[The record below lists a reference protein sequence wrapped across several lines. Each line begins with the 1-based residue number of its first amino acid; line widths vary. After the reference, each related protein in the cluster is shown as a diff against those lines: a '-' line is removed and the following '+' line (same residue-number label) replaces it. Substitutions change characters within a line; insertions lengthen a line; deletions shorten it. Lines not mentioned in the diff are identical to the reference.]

1 MTDEDRIQLR
11 VIIHDE
17 IEAAIKD
24 RFKPLLEKLD
34 NLTHTADGFYSQLDE
49 DRKDIAFVKTSQSTV
64 ERLCRELIDIVAT
77 NSKRQEKSLEE
88 KVTSAVETIG
98 DRVAE
103 RVEPAMAQTM
113 KKVKNNIPLSEHP
126 WYKKLFRR

>member
-1 MTDEDRIQLR
+1 MTDEQLAQLR
-11 VIIHDE
+11 LFIHDE
-17 IEAAIKD
+17 IDAAFKN

-34 NLTHTADGFYSQLDE
+34 NIANTADGFYSQLDE
-49 DRKDIAFVKTSQSTV
+49 DRKDMAFIKTSQATV

-77 NSKRQEKSLEE
+77 QSKRQAESLEE

-103 RVEPAMAQTM
+103 KVEPAMAQTM
-113 KKVKNNIPLSEHP
+113 KKVKKGIPLTEHP